1 MDRTAWIVVAL
12 CVVGLVLWEIYLA
25 KQMASR
31 PTPVGAAPGQTSATA
46 TPAILASS
54 PSPTPVAEAA
64 PSSEPTPSFA
74 EKIETLRN
82 SDVELRL
89 TNRGGGIKEAVLLRQ
104 IAEKGQRVVLNAD
117 QSAPIGAILEQPS
130 APTLPEFT
138 ASVES
143 NSTVQFERTTA
154 EQVVVRKK
162 FFFEKSPENKD
173 NYVIEMDVDLENRGD
188 KPYQSGGYFLAL
200 GSAAPIHPRDYPSY
214 TRLVWCIDG
223 KAKGIDV
230 GWFGSSGGF
239 LGLGQRAARR
249 YYQESIAG
257 AEWVAVSNQF
267 FTTLMAP
274 LTAKATAVWG
284 RRFDI
289 ERSPDEK
296 LLGIE
301 GSLGMP
307 GFHLQPG
314 QTYSARFEIY
324 AGPKLY
330 HRLAQLPHNE
340 AEVMDFGMF
349 KIVCQFL
356 LNFMNLLHSWLHDYG
371 LAILAL
377 TTIIK
382 LTLWPIQNKANRSMR
397 QMAALSPKMQEL
409 RDKYKDDP
417 TRVNQEMMK
426 LYKQY
431 GINPVGGCLPMMIQI
446 PIFFGLFKMLG
457 QAVELRN
464 AKFLW
469 VKDLSQPDTI
479 AHLPLLGWPI
489 NIIPLCMAATQIWLM
504 AMTPKTGDPTQ
515 RRVMMFT
522 PLIFLF
528 ICYNF
533 AAALA
538 LYYTAQNLFSIL
550 QFYQNK
556 RQPTRWKTKTMM
568 TPKDLL
574 DTMLGYLGFVVQ
586 IEETTNEGGNP
597 TLQIYTEESR
607 RLIGRDGETL
617 EAIQFLLN
625 RLLQAKDKDAEK
637 VIVDCEHYRSMR
649 EDRIVQRVRELA
661 DRVRITGRSL
671 QLEPMNSYERRLV
684 HNAFKDDPDVATW
697 SPSDSARI
705 KQITLLKRRPK
716 RETAQGATA
725 S

>member
-1 MDRTAWIVVAL
+1 MDRTAWIVVTL
-12 CVVGLVLWEIYLA
+12 CVIGLILWEVYQA
-25 KQMASR
+25 KQTPPIPAPINVSPGRAS
-31 PTPVGAAPGQTSATA
+31 PTA
-46 TPAILASS
+46 TIA
-54 PSPTPVAEAA
+54 SPTPPAA
-64 PSSEPTPSFA
+64 PEVAPNAAEPVPSFP

-89 TNRGGGIKEAVLLRQ
+89 TNRGGGIKEAILLKQ
-104 IAEKGQRVVLNAD
+104 VAEKGQRVVLNSAE
-117 QSAPIGAILEQPS
+117 SAPIGAITEQPS
-130 APTLPEFT
+130 ASALPEFT
-138 ASVES
+138 VSAES
-143 NSTVQFERTTA
+143 DSAVQFERTTA
-154 EQVVVRKK
+154 EEITIRKK
-162 FFFEKSPENKD
+162 FFFQQSSETKD
-173 NYVIEMDVDLENRGD
+173 NFVAEMDLDLENRGAS
-188 KPYQSGGYFLAL
+188 PYRNSGYFVAL
-200 GSAAPIHPRDYPSY
+200 GSAAPIHPKDYPSY

-230 GWFGSSGGF
+230 GWFGGGGGF
-239 LGLGQRAARR
+239 FGMGQRAARPF
-249 YYQESIAG
+249 YQENIAG

-267 FTTLMAP
+267 YTTLLAP
-274 LTAKATAVWG
+274 LTAKVDAVWG

-289 ERSPDEK
+289 QRSPDQK

-301 GSLGMP
+301 GALSMP
-307 GFHLQPG
+307 GFQLQPR

-349 KIVCQFL
+349 KLVCQFL
-356 LNFMNLLHSWLHDYG
+356 LNFMNLLHSWLGDYG

-409 RDKYKDDP
+409 KEKYKDDP
-417 TRVNQEMMK
+417 TRMNQEVMK

-469 VKDLSQPDTI
+469 VKDLSQPDTV

-550 QFYQNK
+550 QFYQN
-556 RQPTRWKTKTMM
+556 RNQPM
-568 TPKDLL
+568 PKL
-574 DTMLGYLGFVVQ
+574 
-586 IEETTNEGGNP
+586 
-597 TLQIYTEESR
+597 
-607 RLIGRDGETL
+607 
-617 EAIQFLLN
+617 
-625 RLLQAKDKDAEK
+625 EK
-637 VIVDCEHYRSMR
+637 V
-649 EDRIVQRVRELA
+649 A
-661 DRVRITGRSL
+661 PAG
-671 QLEPMNSYERRLV
+671 
-684 HNAFKDDPDVATW
+684 
-697 SPSDSARI
+697 
-705 KQITLLKRRPK
+705 KRK
-716 RETAQGATA
+716 R
-725 S
+725 

>member
-12 CVVGLVLWEIYLA
+12 CVIGLVVWEIYLA
-25 KQMASR
+25 KQMAPR
-31 PTPVGAAPGQTSATA
+31 PAPVGVAPGQTSPTP
-46 TPAILASS
+46 TPAILAPS
-54 PSPTPVAEAA
+54 PSPTPVAEAT
-64 PSSEPTPSFA
+64 PSSRESVPSFA

-104 IAEKGQRVVLNAD
+104 IAEKGQRVVLNSD
-117 QSAPIGAILEQPS
+117 QSAPIGAILEQPPT
-130 APTLPEFT
+130 PTLPEFT
-138 ASVES
+138 ASAEPDSV
-143 NSTVQFERTTA
+143 VQFERTTA
-154 EQVVVRKK
+154 DQVAIRKK
-162 FFFEKSPENKD
+162 FYFQKSSENKD

-188 KPYQSGGYFLAL
+188 KPYQSGGYFVAL
-200 GSAAPIHPRDYPSY
+200 GSAAPIHPKDYPSY

-230 GWFGSSGGF
+230 GWFGASGGF
-239 LGLGQRAARR
+239 LGLGQRAARPV
-249 YYQESIAG
+249 YQEPLVG

-267 FTTLMAP
+267 FTTLLSP
-274 LTAKATAVWG
+274 LTAKATGVWG
-284 RRFDI
+284 RSFDI
-289 ERSPDEK
+289 ERGPDQK

-301 GSLGMP
+301 GALGMP
-307 GFHLQPG
+307 AFQLQPG

-349 KIVCQFL
+349 KVVCQFL

-397 QMAALSPKMQEL
+397 QMAALSPKVQEL

-417 TRVNQEMMK
+417 TRMNQEMMK

-469 VKDLSQPDTI
+469 VKDLSQPDTV

-556 RQPTRWKTKTMM
+556 RQPT
-568 TPKDLL
+568 
-574 DTMLGYLGFVVQ
+574 
-586 IEETTNEGGNP
+586 P
-597 TLQIYTEESR
+597 TL
-607 RLIGRDGETL
+607 
-617 EAIQFLLN
+617 
-625 RLLQAKDKDAEK
+625 EK
-637 VIVDCEHYRSMR
+637 I
-649 EDRIVQRVRELA
+649 A
-661 DRVRITGRSL
+661 PAG
-671 QLEPMNSYERRLV
+671 
-684 HNAFKDDPDVATW
+684 
-697 SPSDSARI
+697 
-705 KQITLLKRRPK
+705 KRK
-716 RETAQGATA
+716 R
-725 S
+725 

>member
-12 CVVGLVLWEIYLA
+12 CVIGLVVWEVYLA
-25 KQMASR
+25 KQMAPR
-31 PTPVGAAPGQTSATA
+31 PAPAGATPAQVSSTA
-46 TPAILASS
+46 TPVIVGPS
-54 PSPTPVAEAA
+54 PVPTPVAEATPA
-64 PSSEPTPSFA
+64 TREPAPSFA
-74 EKIETLRN
+74 EKIQTLRN
-82 SDVELRL
+82 SDLELRL

-104 IAEKGQRVVLNAD
+104 IAEKDQRVVLNSN
-117 QSAPIGAILEQPS
+117 QSTPIGVIIEQP
-130 APTLPEFT
+130 ATPDLAEFT
-138 ASVES
+138 ASAAPDS
-143 NSTVQFERTTA
+143 AVQFERTTP
-154 EQVVVRKK
+154 EQLTIRKK
-162 FFFEKSPENKD
+162 FRFQKSSEEKD
-173 NYVIEMDVDLENRGD
+173 NYVIEMNVDLENRSD
-188 KPYQSGGYFLAL
+188 KPYQNGGYFVAL
-200 GSAAPIHPRDYPSY
+200 GSAAPIHPRDYPSF

-223 KAKGIDV
+223 RAKGIDV

-239 LGLGQRAARR
+239 LGLGQRAARP
-249 YYQESIAG
+249 YFEQTLGG

-274 LTAKATAVWG
+274 LTAKATGVWG
-284 RRFDI
+284 RHFDVAY
-289 ERSPDEK
+289 SPDQK
-296 LLGIE
+296 LPAIE
-301 GSLGMP
+301 GALGMP
-307 GFHLQPG
+307 GFQLQPG

-330 HRLAQLPHNE
+330 HSLAQLPHNE

-409 RDKYKDDP
+409 REKYKDDP
-417 TRVNQEMMK
+417 TRMNQEVMK

-469 VKDLSQPDTI
+469 VKDLSQPDTV
-479 AHLPLLGWPI
+479 AHLPVLGWPV

-515 RRVMMFT
+515 RRIAMFM

-556 RQPTRWKTKTMM
+556 RQP
-568 TPKDLL
+568 
-574 DTMLGYLGFVVQ
+574 V
-586 IEETTNEGGNP
+586 P
-597 TLQIYTEESR
+597 TL
-607 RLIGRDGETL
+607 
-617 EAIQFLLN
+617 
-625 RLLQAKDKDAEK
+625 EK
-637 VIVDCEHYRSMR
+637 VAP
-649 EDRIVQRVRELA
+649 QR
-661 DRVRITGRSL
+661 
-671 QLEPMNSYERRLV
+671 
-684 HNAFKDDPDVATW
+684 
-697 SPSDSARI
+697 
-705 KQITLLKRRPK
+705 KR
-716 RETAQGATA
+716 
-725 S
+725 

>member
-1 MDRTAWIVVAL
+1 MDRTAWIAVTL
-12 CVVGLVLWEIYLA
+12 CVIGLVVWQIYVV
-25 KQMASR
+25 KQTPPRHAPVSVAPEQTSPSASI
-31 PTPVGAAPGQTSATA
+31 PSSTPLAAPAA
-46 TPAILASS
+46 APKAAE
-54 PSPTPVAEAA
+54 PVA
-64 PSSEPTPSFA
+64 SFP

-82 SDVELRL
+82 SDVELRF
-89 TNRGGGIKEAVLLRQ
+89 TNRGGGIKEAILLGQ
-104 IAEKGQRVVLNAD
+104 VAEKGERVALNSAE
-117 QSAPIGAILEQPS
+117 SAPIGAIIESRELGTPAFS
-130 APTLPEFT
+130 EFT
-138 ASVES
+138 ASREA
-143 NSTVQFERTTA
+143 NSAVKFERVTA
-154 EQVVVRKK
+154 EQIAVRKK
-162 FFFEKSPENKD
+162 FFFQQSPEKKD
-173 NYVIEMDVDLENRGD
+173 NFVVEMDVDLENRGTEL
-188 KPYQSGGYFLAL
+188 YRNAGYFVAL
-200 GSAAPIHPRDYPSY
+200 GSAAPIHPKDYPSY
-214 TRLVWCIDG
+214 TRLVWCIAG

-239 LGLGQRAARR
+239 LGMGQRAARPF
-249 YYQESIAG
+249 YQENIAG
-257 AEWVAVSNQF
+257 AEWVAVSDQF
-267 FTTLMAP
+267 FTTLVVP
-274 LTAKATAVWG
+274 LTAKADAVWG

-289 ERSPDEK
+289 ERAPDQK

-301 GSLGMP
+301 GALGMP
-307 GFHLQPG
+307 GFEVQPG
-314 QTYSARFEIY
+314 QSYSARFEIY

-340 AEVMDFGMF
+340 AEIMDFGMF
-349 KIVCQFL
+349 KLVCQFL

-377 TTIIK
+377 TTVIK

-409 RDKYKDDP
+409 KEKYKDDP
-417 TRVNQEMMK
+417 TRMNQEVMK

-550 QFYQNK
+550 QFYQN
-556 RQPTRWKTKTMM
+556 RNQPM
-568 TPKDLL
+568 PKL
-574 DTMLGYLGFVVQ
+574 
-586 IEETTNEGGNP
+586 
-597 TLQIYTEESR
+597 
-607 RLIGRDGETL
+607 
-617 EAIQFLLN
+617 
-625 RLLQAKDKDAEK
+625 EK
-637 VIVDCEHYRSMR
+637 V
-649 EDRIVQRVRELA
+649 A
-661 DRVRITGRSL
+661 PAG
-671 QLEPMNSYERRLV
+671 
-684 HNAFKDDPDVATW
+684 
-697 SPSDSARI
+697 
-705 KQITLLKRRPK
+705 KRK
-716 RETAQGATA
+716 R
-725 S
+725 

>member
-1 MDRTAWIVVAL
+1 MDRTAWIAVTL
-12 CVVGLVLWEIYLA
+12 CVIGLVVWQIYVV
-25 KQMASR
+25 KQTPPRHAPVSVAPEQTSPSASI
-31 PTPVGAAPGQTSATA
+31 PSSTPLAAPAA
-46 TPAILASS
+46 APKAAE
-54 PSPTPVAEAA
+54 PVA
-64 PSSEPTPSFA
+64 SFP

-82 SDVELRL
+82 SDVELRF
-89 TNRGGGIKEAVLLRQ
+89 TNRGGGIKEAILLGQ
-104 IAEKGQRVVLNAD
+104 VAEKGERVALNSAE
-117 QSAPIGAILEQPS
+117 SAPIGAIIESRELGTPAFS
-130 APTLPEFT
+130 EFT
-138 ASVES
+138 ASREA
-143 NSTVQFERTTA
+143 NSAVKFERVTA
-154 EQVVVRKK
+154 EQIAVRKK
-162 FFFEKSPENKD
+162 FFFQQSPEKKD
-173 NYVIEMDVDLENRGD
+173 NFVVEMDVDLENRGTEL
-188 KPYQSGGYFLAL
+188 YRNAGYFVAL
-200 GSAAPIHPRDYPSY
+200 GSAAPIHPKDYPSY
-214 TRLVWCIDG
+214 TRLVWCIAG

-239 LGLGQRAARR
+239 LGMGQRAARPF
-249 YYQESIAG
+249 YQENIAG
-257 AEWVAVSNQF
+257 AEWVAVSDQF
-267 FTTLMAP
+267 FTTLVAP
-274 LTAKATAVWG
+274 LTAKADAVWG

-289 ERSPDEK
+289 ERAPDQK

-301 GSLGMP
+301 GALGMP
-307 GFHLQPG
+307 GFEVQPG
-314 QTYSARFEIY
+314 QSYSARFEIY

-330 HRLAQLPHNE
+330 HRLAHLPHNE
-340 AEVMDFGMF
+340 AEIMDFGMF
-349 KIVCQFL
+349 KLVCQFL

-377 TTIIK
+377 TTVIK

-409 RDKYKDDP
+409 KEKYKDDP
-417 TRVNQEMMK
+417 TRMNQEVMK

-550 QFYQNK
+550 QFYQN
-556 RQPTRWKTKTMM
+556 RNQPM
-568 TPKDLL
+568 PKL
-574 DTMLGYLGFVVQ
+574 
-586 IEETTNEGGNP
+586 
-597 TLQIYTEESR
+597 
-607 RLIGRDGETL
+607 
-617 EAIQFLLN
+617 
-625 RLLQAKDKDAEK
+625 EK
-637 VIVDCEHYRSMR
+637 V
-649 EDRIVQRVRELA
+649 A
-661 DRVRITGRSL
+661 PAG
-671 QLEPMNSYERRLV
+671 
-684 HNAFKDDPDVATW
+684 
-697 SPSDSARI
+697 
-705 KQITLLKRRPK
+705 KRK
-716 RETAQGATA
+716 R
-725 S
+725 

>member
-1 MDRTAWIVVAL
+1 MDRTAWIVVTL
-12 CVVGLVLWEIYLA
+12 CVIGLIAWYIYVGKRMPQARPSIIT
-25 KQMASR
+25 AS
-31 PTPVGAAPGQTSATA
+31 PNPQPSVAEASVSPAPF
-46 TPAILASS
+46 LS
-54 PSPTPVAEAA
+54 PSPAPTPAVVQAA
-64 PSSEPTPSFA
+64 PAFP

-82 SDVELRL
+82 ADIELRL
-89 TNRGGGIKEAVLLRQ
+89 TNRGGGIKEAILLKQ
-104 IAEKGQRVVLNAD
+104 IAEKGQRVLLNSAE
-117 QSAPIGAILEQPS
+117 SAPIGAMIEQPAS
-130 APTLPEFT
+130 TTLPDFT
-138 ASVES
+138 ISGTS
-143 NSTVQFERTTA
+143 NSAVQFERTTA
-154 EQVVVRKK
+154 EQIVIRKK
-162 FFFEKSPENKD
+162 FFFQPSSERKD
-173 NYVIEMDVDLENRGD
+173 NFVAEMDLDFENRSSQ
-188 KPYQSGGYFLAL
+188 PFQNPGYFVAL
-200 GSAAPIHPRDYPSY
+200 GSAAPIHPRDYSYY

-223 KAKGIDV
+223 RAKGTDV

-239 LGLGQRAARR
+239 LGLGQRAARPF
-249 YYQESIAG
+249 YQENIAG

-267 FTTLMAP
+267 FTTLIAP
-274 LTAKATAVWG
+274 LTAKANAVWG

-289 ERSPDEK
+289 EYAPGQK
-296 LLGIE
+296 LPAIE
-301 GSLGMP
+301 GALGMP
-307 GFHLQPG
+307 AFQLQPG
-314 QTYSARFEIY
+314 QTHSAHFEIY

-371 LAILAL
+371 LALLAL

-382 LTLWPIQNKANRSMR
+382 LTLWPIQNRANRSMR

-409 RDKYKDDP
+409 REKYKDDP
-417 TRVNQEMMK
+417 TRMNQEVMK

-446 PIFFGLFKMLG
+446 PIFFGLFKMLS

-469 VKDLSQPDTI
+469 VRDLSQPDTV

-556 RQPTRWKTKTMM
+556 RQPM
-568 TPKDLL
+568 PAL
-574 DTMLGYLGFVVQ
+574 
-586 IEETTNEGGNP
+586 
-597 TLQIYTEESR
+597 
-607 RLIGRDGETL
+607 
-617 EAIQFLLN
+617 
-625 RLLQAKDKDAEK
+625 EK
-637 VIVDCEHYRSMR
+637 V
-649 EDRIVQRVRELA
+649 A
-661 DRVRITGRSL
+661 PPG
-671 QLEPMNSYERRLV
+671 
-684 HNAFKDDPDVATW
+684 
-697 SPSDSARI
+697 
-705 KQITLLKRRPK
+705 KRK
-716 RETAQGATA
+716 R
-725 S
+725 

>member
-1 MDRTAWIVVAL
+1 MDRTAWIVVIL
-12 CVVGLVLWEIYLA
+12 CVVGLVGWQIYVA
-25 KQMASR
+25 KQTPPRPAPINVAS
-31 PTPVGAAPGQTSATA
+31 GQ
-46 TPAILASS
+46 
-54 PSPTPVAEAA
+54 PSPTATAKVFE
-64 PSSEPTPSFA
+64 PSSTPAVPEATPKAVEPESSFA

-104 IAEKGQRVVLNAD
+104 IAEKGQLVVLNSA
-117 QSAPIGAILEQPS
+117 QSAPIGAIIEQPS
-130 APTLPEFT
+130 GSTPTLPEFT
-138 ASVES
+138 ASTES
-143 NSTVQFERTTA
+143 NSVVQFERTTA
-154 EQVVVRKK
+154 EQVSIRKK
-162 FFFEKSPENKD
+162 FSFEKSSENKD
-173 NYVIEMDVDLENRGD
+173 NYVIEMDVDLENRGS
-188 KPYQSGGYFLAL
+188 KPYQSAGYFVAL

-223 KAKGIDV
+223 RAKGIDV

-239 LGLGQRAARR
+239 LGVGQRAARP
-249 YYQESIAG
+249 YYQENIAG

-274 LTAKATAVWG
+274 LTAKATGVWG
-284 RRFDI
+284 RRFDVDY
-289 ERSPDEK
+289 SPDQK
-296 LLGIE
+296 LQAVE
-301 GSLGMP
+301 GAMGMP
-307 GFHLQPG
+307 GFQLQPG
-314 QTYSARFEIY
+314 QTHSARFEIY
-324 AGPKLY
+324 AGPKIY

-377 TTIIK
+377 TTVIK
-382 LTLWPIQNKANRSMR
+382 LTLWPIQNRANRSMR

-409 RDKYKDDP
+409 KDKYKDDP
-417 TRVNQEMMK
+417 TRMNQELMK

-479 AHLPLLGWPI
+479 AHLPLLGWPV
-489 NIIPLCMAATQIWLM
+489 NIIPLCMAATQVWLM

-515 RRVMMFT
+515 RRIMMFT

-556 RQPTRWKTKTMM
+556 RQPM
-568 TPKDLL
+568 
-574 DTMLGYLGFVVQ
+574 
-586 IEETTNEGGNP
+586 P
-597 TLQIYTEESR
+597 TL
-607 RLIGRDGETL
+607 
-617 EAIQFLLN
+617 
-625 RLLQAKDKDAEK
+625 EK
-637 VIVDCEHYRSMR
+637 V
-649 EDRIVQRVRELA
+649 A
-661 DRVRITGRSL
+661 PPG
-671 QLEPMNSYERRLV
+671 
-684 HNAFKDDPDVATW
+684 
-697 SPSDSARI
+697 
-705 KQITLLKRRPK
+705 KRK
-716 RETAQGATA
+716 R
-725 S
+725 

>member
-1 MDRTAWIVVAL
+1 MDRTAWIVVIL
-12 CVVGLVLWEIYLA
+12 CVVGLVGWQIYVA
-25 KQMASR
+25 KQMSPRPAPINVASGQPS
-31 PTPVGAAPGQTSATA
+31 PTATA
-46 TPAILASS
+46 KVFE
-54 PSPTPVAEAA
+54 PSPTPAVAETA
-64 PSSEPTPSFA
+64 PKTAEPVSSFA

-82 SDVELRL
+82 SDVELHL

-104 IAEKGQRVVLNAD
+104 MAEKGQRVVLNSA
-117 QSAPIGAILEQPS
+117 QSAPIGAIIEQPS
-130 APTLPEFT
+130 GPTPTLPEFAVST
-138 ASVES
+138 ES
-143 NSTVQFERTTA
+143 NSVVQFERTTP
-154 EQVVVRKK
+154 EQVSIRKK
-162 FFFEKSPENKD
+162 FSFEKSSENKD
-173 NYVIEMDVDLENRGD
+173 NYVIEMDVDLENRGS
-188 KPYQSGGYFLAL
+188 KPYQSAGYFVAL
-200 GSAAPIHPRDYPSY
+200 GSAAPIHPKDYPSY

-223 KAKGIDV
+223 RAKGIDV

-239 LGLGQRAARR
+239 LGVGQRAARP
-249 YYQESIAG
+249 YYQENIAG

-274 LTAKATAVWG
+274 LTAKATGVWG

-289 ERSPDEK
+289 DYSPDQK
-296 LLGIE
+296 LQAVE
-301 GSLGMP
+301 GAMGMP
-307 GFHLQPG
+307 GFQLQPG
-314 QTYSARFEIY
+314 QTQSARFEIY
-324 AGPKLY
+324 AGPKIY

-377 TTIIK
+377 TTVIK
-382 LTLWPIQNKANRSMR
+382 LSLWPIQNRANRSMR

-409 RDKYKDDP
+409 KDKYKDDP
-417 TRVNQEMMK
+417 TRMNQELMK

-479 AHLPLLGWPI
+479 AHLPLLGWPV
-489 NIIPLCMAATQIWLM
+489 NIIPLCMAATQVWLM

-515 RRVMMFT
+515 RRIMMFM

-556 RQPTRWKTKTMM
+556 RQPM
-568 TPKDLL
+568 
-574 DTMLGYLGFVVQ
+574 
-586 IEETTNEGGNP
+586 P
-597 TLQIYTEESR
+597 TL
-607 RLIGRDGETL
+607 
-617 EAIQFLLN
+617 
-625 RLLQAKDKDAEK
+625 EK
-637 VIVDCEHYRSMR
+637 V
-649 EDRIVQRVRELA
+649 A
-661 DRVRITGRSL
+661 PPG
-671 QLEPMNSYERRLV
+671 
-684 HNAFKDDPDVATW
+684 
-697 SPSDSARI
+697 
-705 KQITLLKRRPK
+705 KRK
-716 RETAQGATA
+716 R
-725 S
+725 

>member
-1 MDRTAWIVVAL
+1 MDRTAWIVVSL
-12 CVVGLVLWEIYLA
+12 CVIGLVAWQIYVA
-25 KQMASR
+25 KQTPPRPAPVKVASEQSS
-31 PTPVGAAPGQTSATA
+31 PTA
-46 TPAILASS
+46 TPKVFETS
-54 PSPTPVAEAA
+54 PPAATPEGTPKSVEPVA
-64 PSSEPTPSFA
+64 SFA

-82 SDVELRL
+82 SDIELRL
-89 TNRGGGIKEAVLLRQ
+89 TNRGGGIKEAVLVRQ
-104 IAEKGQRVVLNAD
+104 IGEKGQRVVLNSA
-117 QSAPIGAILEQPS
+117 QNAPIGAIIESRENLGT
-130 APTLPEFT
+130 PTLPEFT
-138 ASVES
+138 ASTQS
-143 NSTVQFERTTA
+143 NSVVQFERTTA
-154 EQVVVRKK
+154 EQLAIRKK

-173 NYVIEMDVDLENRGD
+173 NYVIEMDVDLENRGT
-188 KPYQSGGYFLAL
+188 KPYQNAGYFVAL
-200 GSAAPIHPRDYPSY
+200 GSAAPIHPKDYPSY

-239 LGLGQRAARR
+239 LGLGQRAARP
-249 YYQESIAG
+249 YYDESIHG
-257 AEWVAVSNQF
+257 GEWVAVSNQF

-274 LTAKATAVWG
+274 LTAKATGVWG
-284 RRFDI
+284 RSFDI
-289 ERSPDEK
+289 ERSPDQK
-296 LLGIE
+296 LLGVE
-301 GSLGMP
+301 GALGMP
-307 GFHLQPG
+307 GFQLQPG

-356 LNFMNLLHSWLHDYG
+356 LNFMNLLNSWLHDYG

-382 LTLWPIQNKANRSMR
+382 LTLWPIQNRANRSMR

-409 RDKYKDDP
+409 KDKYKDDP
-417 TRVNQEMMK
+417 TRMNQELMK

-479 AHLPLLGWPI
+479 AHLPLLGWPV

-515 RRVMMFT
+515 RRIMMFT

-556 RQPTRWKTKTMM
+556 RQPM
-568 TPKDLL
+568 
-574 DTMLGYLGFVVQ
+574 
-586 IEETTNEGGNP
+586 P
-597 TLQIYTEESR
+597 TL
-607 RLIGRDGETL
+607 
-617 EAIQFLLN
+617 
-625 RLLQAKDKDAEK
+625 EK
-637 VIVDCEHYRSMR
+637 V
-649 EDRIVQRVRELA
+649 A
-661 DRVRITGRSL
+661 PAG
-671 QLEPMNSYERRLV
+671 
-684 HNAFKDDPDVATW
+684 
-697 SPSDSARI
+697 
-705 KQITLLKRRPK
+705 KRK
-716 RETAQGATA
+716 R
-725 S
+725 

>member
-1 MDRTAWIVVAL
+1 VI
-12 CVVGLVLWEIYLA
+12 GLVVWEFYLA
-25 KQMASR
+25 KQMAPKPAR
-31 PTPVGAAPGQTSATA
+31 VGGLPGQVSPSASPTV
-46 TPAILASS
+46 TLAS
-54 PSPTPVAEAA
+54 PSPTSSPEVAPKGGE
-64 PSSEPTPSFA
+64 SVPSFV

-104 IAEKGQRVVLNAD
+104 IAEKGQRVVLNSD

-130 APTLPEFT
+130 KPMLPEFT
-138 ASVES
+138 ASAQSDSVE
-143 NSTVQFERTTA
+143 FERTTA
-154 EQVVVRKK
+154 EQLAVRKK

-188 KPYQSGGYFLAL
+188 KPYQSGGYFVAL

-230 GWFGSSGGF
+230 GWFGSSSGF
-239 LGLGQRAARR
+239 LGVGPRAARP
-249 YYQESIAG
+249 YYQENIAG

-274 LTAKATAVWG
+274 LTAKATGVWG
-284 RRFDI
+284 RRFDV
-289 ERSPDEK
+289 EYTPDQK
-296 LLGIE
+296 LPAIAGA
-301 GSLGMP
+301 LGMP
-307 GFHLQPG
+307 GFQLQPG

-330 HRLAQLPHNE
+330 HRLAQLPRNE
-340 AEVMDFGMF
+340 AEVMDFGIF
-349 KIVCQFL
+349 KVVCQFL

-397 QMAALSPKMQEL
+397 RMAALSPKVQEL

-417 TRVNQEMMK
+417 TRMNQEMMK

-479 AHLPLLGWPI
+479 AHLPFLGWPI

-556 RQPTRWKTKTMM
+556 RQP
-568 TPKDLL
+568 
-574 DTMLGYLGFVVQ
+574 V
-586 IEETTNEGGNP
+586 P
-597 TLQIYTEESR
+597 TL
-607 RLIGRDGETL
+607 
-617 EAIQFLLN
+617 
-625 RLLQAKDKDAEK
+625 EK
-637 VIVDCEHYRSMR
+637 V
-649 EDRIVQRVRELA
+649 A
-661 DRVRITGRSL
+661 PAG
-671 QLEPMNSYERRLV
+671 
-684 HNAFKDDPDVATW
+684 
-697 SPSDSARI
+697 
-705 KQITLLKRRPK
+705 KRK
-716 RETAQGATA
+716 R
-725 S
+725 

>member
-12 CVVGLVLWEIYLA
+12 CVIGLVVWQIYVA
-25 KQMASR
+25 KQMPPRPAPVNVAS
-31 PTPVGAAPGQTSATA
+31 GQASPTA
-46 TPAILASS
+46 TPKVFEAS
-54 PSPTPVAEAA
+54 PPPATPETTPKTAE
-64 PSSEPTPSFA
+64 PVPSFA

-104 IAEKGQRVVLNAD
+104 IAEKGQRVVLNSA
-117 QSAPIGAILEQPS
+117 QSAPIGAIIEQPS

-138 ASVES
+138 ASTES
-143 NSTVQFERTTA
+143 NSVVQFEGTTA
-154 EQVVVRKK
+154 EQVAIRKK

-173 NYVIEMDVDLENRGD
+173 NYVIEMDVDLENRGS
-188 KPYQSGGYFLAL
+188 KPYQNAGYFVAL
-200 GSAAPIHPRDYPSY
+200 GSAAPIHPKDYPSY
-214 TRLVWCIDG
+214 TRLIWCVDG
-223 KAKGIDV
+223 RAKGIDV
-230 GWFGSSGGF
+230 GWFGSSSGF
-239 LGLGQRAARR
+239 LGLVGQRAARPI
-249 YYQESIAG
+249 YQEPLSG

-267 FTTLMAP
+267 FTTLLAP
-274 LTAKATAVWG
+274 LTAKATGVWG
-284 RRFDI
+284 RSFDI
-289 ERSPDEK
+289 ERSPDQK

-301 GSLGMP
+301 GALGMP
-307 GFHLQPG
+307 GFQLQPG

-330 HRLAQLPHNE
+330 HRLAQLSHNE

-356 LNFMNLLHSWLHDYG
+356 LNFMNLLNSWLHDYG

-382 LTLWPIQNKANRSMR
+382 LTLWPIQNRANRSMR

-409 RDKYKDDP
+409 KDKYKDDP
-417 TRVNQEMMK
+417 TRMNQELMK

-479 AHLPLLGWPI
+479 AHLPLLGWPV

-556 RQPTRWKTKTMM
+556 RQPM
-568 TPKDLL
+568 
-574 DTMLGYLGFVVQ
+574 
-586 IEETTNEGGNP
+586 P
-597 TLQIYTEESR
+597 TL
-607 RLIGRDGETL
+607 
-617 EAIQFLLN
+617 
-625 RLLQAKDKDAEK
+625 EK
-637 VIVDCEHYRSMR
+637 V
-649 EDRIVQRVRELA
+649 A
-661 DRVRITGRSL
+661 PT
-671 QLEPMNSYERRLV
+671 
-684 HNAFKDDPDVATW
+684 A
-697 SPSDSARI
+697 
-705 KQITLLKRRPK
+705 KRK
-716 RETAQGATA
+716 R
-725 S
+725 

>member
-12 CVVGLVLWEIYLA
+12 CVIGLVLWEIYLV
-25 KQMASR
+25 KQTPPR
-31 PTPVGAAPGQTSATA
+31 PAPVGVAPGQSSPIA
-46 TPAILASS
+46 TPAIFA
-54 PSPTPVAEAA
+54 PSPTPVAEAT
-64 PSSEPTPSFA
+64 PSSRDSAPSFA

-82 SDVELRL
+82 SDIELRL

-104 IAEKGQRVVLNAD
+104 IAEKGQRVVLNSV
-117 QSAPIGAILEQPS
+117 QSAPVGAILEQPS
-130 APTLPEFT
+130 TPTLPEFT
-138 ASVES
+138 ASVQS
-143 NSTVQFERTTA
+143 DAVQFERTTA
-154 EQVVVRKK
+154 EQVAVRKK

-188 KPYQSGGYFLAL
+188 KPYQSGGYFVAL

-214 TRLVWCIDG
+214 TRLVWCLDG
-223 KAKGIDV
+223 RAKGIDV

-239 LGLGQRAARR
+239 LGLGQRAARP

-274 LTAKATAVWG
+274 LTAKATGVWG

-301 GSLGMP
+301 GALGMP
-307 GFHLQPG
+307 AFELQPG

-340 AEVMDFGMF
+340 AEVMDFGVF
-349 KIVCQFL
+349 KVVCQLL

-397 QMAALSPKMQEL
+397 QMAALSPKVQEL

-417 TRVNQEMMK
+417 TRMNQEMMK

-556 RQPTRWKTKTMM
+556 RQP
-568 TPKDLL
+568 
-574 DTMLGYLGFVVQ
+574 V
-586 IEETTNEGGNP
+586 P
-597 TLQIYTEESR
+597 TL
-607 RLIGRDGETL
+607 
-617 EAIQFLLN
+617 
-625 RLLQAKDKDAEK
+625 EK
-637 VIVDCEHYRSMR
+637 V
-649 EDRIVQRVRELA
+649 A
-661 DRVRITGRSL
+661 PTG
-671 QLEPMNSYERRLV
+671 
-684 HNAFKDDPDVATW
+684 
-697 SPSDSARI
+697 
-705 KQITLLKRRPK
+705 KRK
-716 RETAQGATA
+716 R
-725 S
+725 

>member
-1 MDRTAWIVVAL
+1 MDRTAWIVVIL
-12 CVVGLVLWEIYLA
+12 CVIGLVGWQIYVA
-25 KQMASR
+25 KQMPPRPAPINVAS
-31 PTPVGAAPGQTSATA
+31 GQPSPTA
-46 TPAILASS
+46 TPKVFEA
-54 PSPTPVAEAA
+54 SPTPAVAETTPNPA
-64 PSSEPTPSFA
+64 EPVSSFA

-104 IAEKGQRVVLNAD
+104 MAEKGQRVVLNSA
-117 QSAPIGAILEQPS
+117 QSAPIGAIIEQPS
-130 APTLPEFT
+130 GPTPTLPEFT
-138 ASVES
+138 ASTES
-143 NSTVQFERTTA
+143 NSVVQFERTTP
-154 EQVVVRKK
+154 EQVSIRKK
-162 FFFEKSPENKD
+162 FSFEKSSENKD
-173 NYVIEMDVDLENRGD
+173 NYVIEMDVDLENRGS
-188 KPYQSGGYFLAL
+188 KPYQSAGYFVAL
-200 GSAAPIHPRDYPSY
+200 GSAAPIHPKDYPSY

-223 KAKGIDV
+223 RAKGIDV

-239 LGLGQRAARR
+239 LGVGQRAARP
-249 YYQESIAG
+249 YYQENIAG

-274 LTAKATAVWG
+274 LTAKATGVWG
-284 RRFDI
+284 RHFDI
-289 ERSPDEK
+289 DYSPDQK
-296 LLGIE
+296 LQAIE
-301 GSLGMP
+301 GAMGMP
-307 GFHLQPG
+307 GFQLQPG
-314 QTYSARFEIY
+314 QKHSARFEIY
-324 AGPKLY
+324 AGPKIY

-377 TTIIK
+377 TTVIK
-382 LTLWPIQNKANRSMR
+382 LTLWPIQNRANRSMR

-409 RDKYKDDP
+409 KDKYKDDP
-417 TRVNQEMMK
+417 TRMNQELMK

-479 AHLPLLGWPI
+479 AHLPLLGWPV
-489 NIIPLCMAATQIWLM
+489 NIIPLCMAATQVWLM

-515 RRVMMFT
+515 RRIMMFM

-556 RQPTRWKTKTMM
+556 RQPM
-568 TPKDLL
+568 
-574 DTMLGYLGFVVQ
+574 
-586 IEETTNEGGNP
+586 P
-597 TLQIYTEESR
+597 TL
-607 RLIGRDGETL
+607 
-617 EAIQFLLN
+617 
-625 RLLQAKDKDAEK
+625 EK
-637 VIVDCEHYRSMR
+637 V
-649 EDRIVQRVRELA
+649 A
-661 DRVRITGRSL
+661 PPG
-671 QLEPMNSYERRLV
+671 
-684 HNAFKDDPDVATW
+684 
-697 SPSDSARI
+697 
-705 KQITLLKRRPK
+705 KRK
-716 RETAQGATA
+716 R
-725 S
+725 